1 MPTRPP
7 KNSTPSTSDVVQIAS
22 RLAQL
27 KQQAGGIFQEIESL
41 QNRLFDLVGVDNPVI
56 LPTGESVV
64 LQDQWI
70 SKTKAWKQV
79 PFDRFVVQILPPQ
92 A

>member
-1 MPTRPP
+1 MPRP
-7 KNSTPSTSDVVQIAS
+7 KNSLTSPSDVVQIAS
-22 RLAQL
+22 RLAAL
-27 KQQAGGIFQEIESL
+27 KQQSGGLFQEIEQL
-41 QNRLFDLVGVDNPVI
+41 QTRLFDLVGVDNAVI

-70 SKTKAWKQV
+70 GKTKAWKQV

-92 A
+92 V

>member
-1 MPTRPP
+1 MPRP
-7 KNSTPSTSDVVQIAS
+7 KNSTASPSDVVQIAS
-22 RLAQL
+22 RLAAL
-27 KQQAGGIFQEIESL
+27 KQQSGGLFQEIEQL
-41 QNRLFDLVGVDNPVI
+41 QTRLFDLVGVDNPVI

-70 SKTKAWKQV
+70 GKVKAWKQV
-79 PFDRFVVQILPPQ
+79 PFDHFVVQILPPQ

>member
-1 MPTRPP
+1 MAPRN
-7 KNSTPSTSDVVQIAS
+7 KTPSSASDLVQIAA

-27 KQQAGGIFQEIESL
+27 KQQSGGLFQEIEQL
-41 QNRLFDLVGVDNPVI
+41 TNRLFDAVGVDSPVI

-64 LQDQWI
+64 LTDQWI
-70 SKTKAWKQV
+70 GKTKAWKHV
-79 PFDRFVVQILPPQ
+79 PFDRFIVQILPPQ

>member
-1 MPTRPP
+1 MPRP
-7 KNSTPSTSDVVQIAS
+7 KNNNASASDVVQIAS
-22 RLAQL
+22 RLAAL
-27 KQQAGGIFQEIESL
+27 KQQSGGLFQEIESL
-41 QNRLFDLVGVDNPVI
+41 QTRLFDLVGVDNAVI

-70 SKTKAWKQV
+70 GKTKAWKQV
-79 PFDRFVVQILPPQ
+79 PFDRFIVQILPPQ

>member
-1 MPTRPP
+1 MPRP
-7 KNSTPSTSDVVQIAS
+7 KNNTASPSDVVQIAS
-22 RLAQL
+22 RLAAL
-27 KQQAGGIFQEIESL
+27 KQQSGGLFQEIEQL
-41 QNRLFDLVGVDNPVI
+41 QTRLFELVGVDNPVI

-70 SKTKAWKQV
+70 GKVKAWKQV

-92 A
+92 V

>member
-1 MPTRPP
+1 MPHPAKKSKQP
-7 KNSTPSTSDVVQIAS
+7 QPSDVVQIAS
-22 RLAQL
+22 RLAAL
-27 KQQAGGIFQEIESL
+27 KQQSGGLFQEIEQL
-41 QNRLFDLVGVDNPVI
+41 QTRLFDLVGVDNPVI

-70 SKTKAWKQV
+70 GKLKAWKQV

-92 A
+92 V

>member
-1 MPTRPP
+1 MPRP
-7 KNSTPSTSDVVQIAS
+7 KNSAASTSDVVQIAS
-22 RLAQL
+22 RLATL
-27 KQQAGGIFQEIESL
+27 KQQSGGFFQEIEQL
-41 QNRLFDLVGVDNPVI
+41 QTRLFDLVGVDNPVI

-70 SKTKAWKQV
+70 GKTKAWKQV
-79 PFDRFVVQILPPQ
+79 PFDRFIVQILPPQ

>member
-1 MPTRPP
+1 MAPRP
-7 KNSTPSTSDVVQIAS
+7 KNNTASASDVVQIAS

-27 KQQAGGIFQEIESL
+27 KQQAGGLFQEIESL
-41 QNRLFDLVGVDNPVI
+41 TTRLFDLVGVNNPVI

-64 LQDQWI
+64 LQDQWVGK
-70 SKTKAWKQV
+70 SKAWKYV
-79 PFDRFVVQILPPQ
+79 PFDRFVVQIQPPQ